1 MYIHT
6 YGCIVYI
13 NYERRGKKNLYFFKK
28 KVKINVSMTMKST
41 RTKANMYNRRT
52 IYVFKKKYIFFFYK
66 FFVK

>member
-1 MYIHT
+1 MYIYT

-13 NYERRGKKNLYFFKK
+13 NYERRGKKFIFFQKKK
-28 KVKINVSMTMKST
+28 KVKINVSMTMKLT

-52 IYVFKKKYIFFFYK
+52 IYVFKKIFFFYK